1 MSQKKYFSYIRV
13 STQRQG
19 QHGTSLTEQQAAI
32 EQYANSWNLKIVK
45 RFEERETA
53 AKQGRP
59 IFLEMLKQLRKGLA
73 NGVVIHKIDRSA
85 RNLKDWADLGSL
97 IDAGLEVHFASE
109 SLDLNSRGGRLSADI
124 QAVVASDYIRNLR
137 EESKKG
143 IYGRLK
149 QGYYPFPAVLGYL
162 DCGKARP
169 KSIDPV
175 AGPFIRM
182 AFESYATGNYSL
194 ASLADLMSKRG
205 LISKRGK
212 KVGINAI
219 SMILRNPFYVGV
231 IRIQKRGEFY
241 TGVHTPLISK
251 RTFDRVQ
258 NILNGKS
265 IKKDKVHFFLYR
277 RMIRCEK
284 CESYLVAERQK
295 GNVYYRCHTSKCSSS
310 CLKEETVETK
320 LEESFKRIGF
330 TTAELS
336 LLRQISEAEMTSMKN
351 TGEDGRKAIEIQQKQ
366 VTDRLSKLADGYID
380 GIFDKEAY
388 SEKKAELIF
397 KQRELA
403 SNLSN
408 MADLDDVRRTRFEEF
423 LELANSAYLCSKS
436 AYPEEKRDLVKSL
449 TSNLI
454 ANGKSVSI
462 KLKIPFDIVARRPSF
477 HSGAPQRDACRTIS
491 AWVRELL
498 KILLQN
504 PLREPSSDLEL
515 DP

>member
-19 QHGTSLTEQQAAI
+19 QHGTSLAEQQAAI
-32 EQYANSWNLKIVK
+32 ERFAGSWNLPIVK

-59 IFLEMLKQLRKGLA
+59 VFLEMLKQLRSGTA
-73 NGVVIHKIDRSA
+73 HGVIIHKIDRSA

-97 IDAGLEVHFASE
+97 IDNGIEVHFASE

-149 QGYYPFPAVLGYL
+149 QGYYPFPAVLGYQ
-162 DCGKARP
+162 DRGKARP

-175 AGPFIRM
+175 AGPLIRM
-182 AFESYATGNYSL
+182 AFEFYATGNYSL
-194 ASLADLMSKRG
+194 ASLADLMSQRG

-231 IRIQKRGEFY
+231 IRIQKLGEFF
-241 TGVHTPLISK
+241 TGVHTPLITK
-251 RTFDRVQ
+251 PTFDRVQ
-258 NILNGKS
+258 NVLNSKS
-265 IKKDKVHFFLYR
+265 IKKDKVHFFVYR
-277 RMIRCEK
+277 RMIRCQK
-284 CESYLVAERQK
+284 CENYLVAERQK

-320 LEESFKRIGF
+320 LEETLKKINFA
-330 TTAELS
+330 TAELS
-336 LLRQISEAEMTSMKN
+336 LLREISETEMTSMKN
-351 TGEDGRKAIEIQQKQ
+351 TNEDGRKSIEIQQNQ

-380 GIFDKEAY
+380 GVFDKEAY
-388 SEKKAELIF
+388 AEKKAQLIF

-403 SNLSN
+403 SKLSN
-408 MADLDDVRRTRFEEF
+408 LADVDKVRRTRFDEF
-423 LELANSAYLCSKS
+423 LELASSACLCSKS
-436 AYPEEKRDLVKSL
+436 AYPEEKRELVKSL
-449 TSNLI
+449 TSNLT

-462 KLKIPFDIVARRPSF
+462 KLKIPFEIVASRPSF
-477 HSGAPQRDACRTIS
+477 HSGAPYRDAHRTFKQLFL
-491 AWVRELL
+491 A
-498 KILLQN
+498 LQKYFDEN
-504 PLREPSSDLEL
+504 RSDEGLGSIAVNA
-515 DP
+515 